1 VSAPAAKVALNR
13 LAQQGLIASP
23 ARGFYVVVPPEYH
36 SLGCLPA
43 DQFVPALMDRLGLRY
58 YAGLLTAAQYHG
70 AAHQR
75 PQEFQVFLDRTRR
88 SLDCNRV
95 RVVFTTRKRLKDV
108 PVQSL
113 NTPRGTPHVS
123 TAEATAL
130 DLVGYQHRAGGL
142 NQVATVLAELSER
155 LDADELTSVAGTAPP
170 AWSQRLGYLLERIGA
185 SEKAAPLKAW
195 VQSHARDF
203 AVLLPNARRDNPA
216 RDPKWKL
223 YLNAVVES
231 EL

>member
-1 VSAPAAKVALNR
+1 VSAPAARVALNR
-13 LAQQGLIASP
+13 LSHQGLIASP

-58 YAGLLTAAQYHG
+58 YVGLLTAAQYHG

-75 PQEFQVFLDRTRR
+75 PQEFQVCLERNRR

-95 RVVFTTRKRLKDV
+95 RVAFFARKRLKDV

-113 NTPRGTPHVS
+113 NTPRGTLVIS
-123 TAEATAL
+123 TPESTAL

-155 LDADELTSVAGTAPP
+155 LDADKLVAVAGTAPP
-170 AWSQRLGYLLERIGA
+170 AWSQRLGFLLERVGA
-185 SEKAAPLKAW
+185 SEKAASLKAW
-195 VQSHARDF
+195 VRSHARDF
-203 AVLLPNARRDNPA
+203 AVLQPEAPRDDSA
-216 RDPKWKL
+216 RDAEWKL
-223 YLNAVVES
+223 YLNAVVEP

>member
-1 VSAPAAKVALNR
+1 MSAPAARVALNR
-13 LAQQGLIASP
+13 LAKQGLIASP

-75 PQEFQVFLDRTRR
+75 PQEFQVCLERNRR
-88 SLDCNRV
+88 SLECNRV
-95 RVVFTTRKRLKDV
+95 RVVFIARKRLKDV
-108 PVQSL
+108 QVQSL
-113 NTPRGTPHVS
+113 NTPRGTLVIS
-123 TAEATAL
+123 TPESTAL
-130 DLVGYQHRAGGL
+130 DLAGYEHRAGGL

-155 LDADELTSVAGTAPP
+155 LDPDKLVAAAASAPP
-170 AWSQRLGYLLERIGA
+170 AWSQRLGFLLDRVGA
-185 SEKAAPLKAW
+185 SEKTAPLKAW
-195 VQSHARDF
+195 VRSHARDF
-203 AVLLPNARRDNPA
+203 AVLQPEAPRDDPA
-216 RDPKWKL
+216 RDAEWKL
-223 YLNAVVES
+223 YLNAVVEP

>member
-1 VSAPAAKVALNR
+1 MSAPAAKVALNR

-75 PQEFQVFLDRTRR
+75 PQEFQVCLERNRR
-88 SLDCNRV
+88 PLDCGRV
-95 RVVFTTRKRLKDV
+95 RVAFIARKRLKDV
-108 PVQSL
+108 PVQNL
-113 NTPRGTPHVS
+113 NTPRGTLRVS
-123 TAEATAL
+123 TPEATAL

-142 NQVATVLAELSER
+142 HQVATVLAELSER
-155 LDADELTSVAGTAPP
+155 LDADRLVAVAGTAPP
-170 AWSQRLGYLLERIGA
+170 AWSQRLGYLLGRIGA
-185 SEKAAPLKAW
+185 PEKAAPLKEW
-195 VQSHARDF
+195 VQSHARDS
-203 AVLLPNARRDNPA
+203 AVLLPDARRDDPA
-216 RDPKWKL
+216 RDKEWKL
-223 YLNAVVES
+223 YLNAVVEP